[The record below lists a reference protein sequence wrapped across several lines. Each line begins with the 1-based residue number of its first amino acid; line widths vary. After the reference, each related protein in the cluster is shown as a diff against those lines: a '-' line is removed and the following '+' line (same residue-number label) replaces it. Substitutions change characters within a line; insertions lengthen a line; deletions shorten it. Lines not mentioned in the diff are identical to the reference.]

1 MSFSEAVF
9 KIIKADNCPY
19 YNLGDQLNLSGNAL
33 LLPPDKPA
41 CVILVLDIT
50 EVFLNVESLE
60 ESRLENR
67 AVNIFNCSGCTGKIR
82 LEYKKKE
89 KHVENNEIGA
99 IAGLLNSFS
108 FFQIL
113 DNKDIVDLVPL
124 LKIKKF
130 AVGDIV
136 IKKGEPGRNLFII
149 LFGRIEVV
157 GDNGISI
164 AFLGKGE
171 VFGEMSLLSGDPVG
185 ATIKVVESSTILYMN
200 GKDFRKILNKF
211 PSLQM
216 YFARL
221 LAKRLAKTNVGMFE
235 ELGSGMVGRLSEM
248 SPVDLFQ
255 TLNQTQKTGVLTLN
269 LSRESAS
276 VFFRD
281 GEIIRAKYGDK
292 ENKDAFFEI
301 LTEKGG
307 RFKFIHGLPP
317 EAENDVKIDEFMSL
331 LMEGLNRI
339 DEADSE
345 TANDE

>member
-9 KIIKADNCPY
+9 KIIKTDNCPY
-19 YNLGDQLNLSGNAL
+19 YNVGDQLNLSGNAL

-50 EVFLNVESLE
+50 EVFLNVENLE

-67 AVNIFNCSGCTGKIR
+67 AVNIFDCSGCTGKIR

-124 LKIKKF
+124 LKIEKF

-136 IKKGEPGRNLFII
+136 IRKGEPGRNLFII

-221 LAKRLAKTNVGMFE
+221 LAKRLAKTNIGMFE
-235 ELGSGMVGRLSEM
+235 ELGSGMVGKLSEM

-255 TLNQTQKTGVLTLN
+255 TLNQTQKSGVLTLN
-269 LSRESAS
+269 LPKGTAS

-281 GEIIRAKYGDK
+281 GELIRANYCEKND
-292 ENKDAFFEI
+292 KDAFFEI

-307 RFKFIHGLPP
+307 RFKFIPGLPP
-317 EAENDVKIDEFMSL
+317 EAENYVKIDEFMSL

-339 DEADSE
+339 DEVDME
-345 TANDE
+345 TADKE

>member
-1 MSFSEAVF
+1 MSFSEAIF

-19 YNLGDQLNLSGNAL
+19 YNMGDQLNLSGNAL
-33 LLPPDKPA
+33 LLPPEKPA

-60 ESRLENR
+60 ESRLENKS
-67 AVNIFNCSGCTGKIR
+67 VNIFDCSGCTGKIR

-89 KHVENNEIGA
+89 KQIKDNEIGA
-99 IAGLLNSFS
+99 IAGLLNNFS

-113 DNKDIVDLVPL
+113 DDNDIVDLVPL

-149 LFGRIEVV
+149 LFGRVEVI

-164 AFLGKGE
+164 AFLGKSE

-185 ATIKVVESSTILYMN
+185 ATIKVAESSTILYMN
-200 GKDFRKILNKF
+200 GKDFRKTLNKF

-248 SPVDLFQ
+248 SPTDLFQ

-269 LSRESAS
+269 LSKGAAS

-281 GEIIRAKYGDK
+281 GEIIRAKYLDK

-307 RFKFIHGLPP
+307 RFKFIPGLPP
-317 EAENDVKIDEFMSL
+317 EAENDVGVGEFMSL

-339 DEADSE
+339 DESDLE
-345 TANDE
+345 TADDE